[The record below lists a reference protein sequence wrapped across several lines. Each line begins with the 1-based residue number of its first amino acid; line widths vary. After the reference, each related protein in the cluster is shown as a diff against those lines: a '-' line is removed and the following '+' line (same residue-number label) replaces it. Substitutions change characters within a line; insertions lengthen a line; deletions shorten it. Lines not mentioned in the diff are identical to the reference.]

1 MQPQHNYIKHAAF
14 TCLPL
19 YKNVNYLGVQG
30 FNNPEME
37 AAILKMWTSGP

>member
-1 MQPQHNYIKHAAF
+1 MRPQHNNIKYTAL

-19 YKNVNYLGVQG
+19 YTNYNYLGVQG

-37 AAILKMWTSGP
+37 AAILKI